1 MALTNRL
8 RDHAPA
14 LQGDLVRLRRDLHRH
29 PEIGLDLPHTQQLV
43 LDALDGLGLE
53 ITRGRGLSSVTAV
66 LRGGHPGPAVLLRA
80 DMDALPITEATGL
93 DYASQ
98 VDGVMHAC
106 GHDLHTAILVGAAR
120 LLSSHRDALHGDVV
134 FMFQPGEEG
143 FNGAGRM
150 IEEGVLDAAGRRVS
164 SAYALHVRSYGT
176 PRGLVTS
183 RPGTVMAAVDEL
195 RVTVHGVGA
204 HASMPHQG
212 RDPVTAAAEM
222 VTALQ
227 TLVTRRF
234 NVFDPVVVT
243 VGSFHAGHSVNTIP
257 DTARFAA
264 TVRTFSAA
272 NQAVIRTEAGRLCEH
287 IAQAYGLTAEV
298 EYVRKYPVTVN
309 DAQQYE
315 FAGRVVS
322 DVLGAERFAP
332 MPFPAAA
339 AEDFSRVLD
348 EVPGCYLILGA
359 SAADDPAAAAMN
371 HSPRAAFDDA
381 VLADGALVLAELAT
395 RALAR
400 DAAAAQR

>member
-1 MALTNRL
+1 MSLTDRL
-8 RDHAPA
+8 RDAAPA

-29 PEIGLDLPHTQQLV
+29 PEIGLELPRTQQLV
-43 LDALDGLGLE
+43 LDALDGLDLE

-66 LRGGHPGPAVLLRA
+66 LQGGQPGPAVLLRA

-120 LLSSHRDALHGDVV
+120 LLGSHRDALRGDVV
-134 FMFQPGEEG
+134 FMFEPGEEG
-143 FNGAGRM
+143 WNGAGRM
-150 IEEGVLDAAGRRVS
+150 IEEGVLDAAGQRVC
-164 SAYALHVRSYGT
+164 SAYALHVSSYGS
-176 PRGLVTS
+176 PRGQVTS

-212 RDPVTAAAEM
+212 RDPVTAAAEL

-243 VGSFHAGHSVNTIP
+243 VGSFHAGDSVNTIP
-257 DTARFAA
+257 DTAHFAA

-272 NQAVIRTEAGRLCEH
+272 NQAAIRTEAGRLCAH

-298 EYVRKYPVTVN
+298 EYVQKYPVTVN

-322 DVLGAERFAP
+322 DVLGADRFTP
-332 MPFPAAA
+332 MPFPLTAS
-339 AEDFSRVLD
+339 EDFSRVLD

-359 SAADDPAAAAMN
+359 SAADDPTTAPIN
-371 HSPRAAFDDA
+371 HSPRAVFDDA
-381 VLADGALVLAELAT
+381 VLADGALVLAELAS
-395 RALAR
+395 RALAG
-400 DAAAAQR
+400 DAAAHR